1 LQAFAATANP
11 LCQGAPFEIDSLQ
24 SRIFW
29 YAGLFSLVHR
39 VAGPEFSI
47 TEQQMVSLQEQLL
60 KAGLVDKNKV
70 KKVNQD
76 KSQQK
81 KVERRTGEQTVNEA
95 RLAAL
100 ETQRKNAERA
110 RELNAQRDA
119 AARQKAVMAQI
130 AQMVEKNRQSK
141 GGGDI
146 AYNFTHGT
154 RIERIY
160 VSAAV
165 QSHLIAGRLAIVCL
179 GGVTELVPRVIADKI
194 AERDASLV
202 VKVNKPSAEIDAEDP
217 YADYKIPD
225 DLTW

>member
-1 LQAFAATANP
+1 
-11 LCQGAPFEIDSLQ
+11 
-24 SRIFW
+24 
-29 YAGLFSLVHR
+29 
-39 VAGPEFSI
+39 
-47 TEQQMVSLQEQLL
+47 MVSLQEQLL

-76 KSQQK
+76 KSKQM

-110 RELNAQRDA
+110 RDLNAQRDD
-119 AARQKAVMAQI
+119 AARQRMAMAQI

-141 GGGDI
+141 GGGDV

-165 QSHLIAGRLAIVCL
+165 QAHLVAGRLAIVCQ

-202 VKVNKPSAEIDAEDP
+202 VRVNKPSIETDADDP
-217 YADYKIPD
+217 YAAYHIPD

>member
-1 LQAFAATANP
+1 
-11 LCQGAPFEIDSLQ
+11 
-24 SRIFW
+24 
-29 YAGLFSLVHR
+29 
-39 VAGPEFSI
+39 
-47 TEQQMVSLQEQLL
+47 MVSLQEQLL

-76 KSQQK
+76 KSKQK
-81 KVERRTGEQTVNEA
+81 KVERRTGEQTVDEA

-110 RELNAQRDA
+110 RELNAQRDD
-119 AARQKAVMAQI
+119 AARQKAAMAQI

-160 VSAAV
+160 VSAVV
-165 QSHLIAGRLAIVCL
+165 QAHLVAGRLAIVCQ

-202 VKVNKPSAEIDAEDP
+202 VRVNKPSTAIDADDP
-217 YADYKIPD
+217 YAAYQIPD